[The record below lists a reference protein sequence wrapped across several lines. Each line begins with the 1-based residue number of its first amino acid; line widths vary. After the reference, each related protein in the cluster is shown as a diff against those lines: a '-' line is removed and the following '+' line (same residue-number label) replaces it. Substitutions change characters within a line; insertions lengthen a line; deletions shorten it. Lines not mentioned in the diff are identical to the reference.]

1 MSLPLFFT
9 NKYIRSKKD
18 SRFLSVIS
26 IITILGI
33 AIGVTV
39 VIISLTVLDGYQQV
53 VSEKIIGFGS
63 HIKIISFGNRNLPA
77 PAETILKLNTKFSD
91 NIKNIEPFAT
101 KLAIIKS
108 KRLTEG
114 VTLTGITESNKD
126 LQKFII
132 AGKSDLSKTNDIQKI
147 ILGKSIAEKLF
158 IKIGDIVTIFCLR
171 NDLAPSI
178 NNPPSIEQF
187 SVAGIFESGMNEYDD
202 QNAFINLEIA
212 QNLFGMGQSIS
223 GYNVKV
229 KNISSVNLSANQIQD
244 YLGYPYF
251 VRTIF
256 QIHQNIFTWLD
267 LQKKP
272 IPIVLGLIIFVAV
285 FNIVGT
291 LLMVVLERTKA
302 IGIFR
307 SLGANRKL
315 IMKTFLYHSTFI
327 SIAGIIIGVI
337 LSLMLSYLQLKF
349 DIISIPGKIYFVS
362 KVPMSIEL
370 KNYIFVSAATFIISF
385 TASLLPA
392 WIASKIKPI
401 TAIRFD

>member
-370 KNYIFVSAATFIISF
+370 NNYIFVSVATFIISF

>member
-1 MSLPLFFT
+1 MSLPLFIT

-18 SRFLSVIS
+18 SRFISVIS

-53 VSEKIIGFGS
+53 VSEKIIGFSS

-114 VTLTGITESNKD
+114 ITLSGLTESNKD

-132 AGKSDLSKTNDIQKI
+132 AGKSNLSKTNDIQKI

-158 IKIGDIVTIFCLR
+158 IKIDDIVTIFCLR

-229 KNISSVNLSANQIQD
+229 NNISSVNLSANQIQD

>member
-1 MSLPLFFT
+1 MSLPLFIT

-18 SRFLSVIS
+18 SRFISVIS

-53 VSEKIIGFGS
+53 VSEKIIGFSS

-91 NIKNIEPFAT
+91 NIKSIEPFAT

-114 VTLTGITESNKD
+114 ITLSGLTESNKD

-132 AGKSDLSKTNDIQKI
+132 AGKSNLSKTNDIQKI

-158 IKIGDIVTIFCLR
+158 IKIDDIVTIFCLR

>member
-178 NNPPSIEQF
+178 NNPDRK
-187 SVAGIFESGMNEYDD
+187 SV
-202 QNAFINLEIA
+202 
-212 QNLFGMGQSIS
+212 
-223 GYNVKV
+223 V
-229 KNISSVNLSANQIQD
+229 
-244 YLGYPYF
+244 
-251 VRTIF
+251 
-256 QIHQNIFTWLD
+256 
-267 LQKKP
+267 
-272 IPIVLGLIIFVAV
+272 
-285 FNIVGT
+285 
-291 LLMVVLERTKA
+291 
-302 IGIFR
+302 
-307 SLGANRKL
+307 
-315 IMKTFLYHSTFI
+315 
-327 SIAGIIIGVI
+327 
-337 LSLMLSYLQLKF
+337 
-349 DIISIPGKIYFVS
+349 
-362 KVPMSIEL
+362 
-370 KNYIFVSAATFIISF
+370 
-385 TASLLPA
+385 
-392 WIASKIKPI
+392 
-401 TAIRFD
+401 